1 MKPSGRNLNLTSY
14 DEIFQTEETR
24 IEGSQEKVIDIP
36 LTQLHPFKN
45 HPFKVTDD
53 ESMLETAESITKHG
67 VLVPVIARPREEGGY
82 ELISG
87 HRRKRASELAGKETL
102 PCIVRNLDDD
112 AATIIMVDSNIQRE
126 NILPSERAFAYKLK
140 LDAIKR
146 QAGRPSNNSRQVV
159 GNLESADI
167 VGKDAG
173 ESGRQVQRYIR
184 LTELVPEL
192 LDMVDV
198 KKIAFN
204 PAVELS
210 YLMPHEQVQLMEAM
224 DMEQSTPSLSQAQ
237 RLKKYSQDGKL
248 TFDVMT
254 AIMSEDK
261 KGELDKVTLTGDKL
275 KKYFPKSYTP
285 QQMEE
290 TILKLL
296 EGWSRK
302 RQQSQE
308 R

>member
-1 MKPSGRNLNLTSY
+1 MKSSDRNLNLTSY
-14 DEIFQTEETR
+14 DDIFQTEETR
-24 IEGSQEKVIDIP
+24 IEASQEKVIDIP

-67 VLVPVIARPREEGGY
+67 VLVPVIVRPREEGGY

-126 NILPSERAFAYKLK
+126 NILPSERAFAFRLK
-140 LDAIKR
+140 MEAIKR
-146 QAGRPSNNSRQVV
+146 QGARSDLTSTQVAQKLSAEKV
-159 GNLESADI
+159 GD
-167 VGKDAG
+167 DAG
-173 ESGRQVQRYIR
+173 ISKDQVRRFIR

-261 KGELDKVTLTGDKL
+261 KGEIDKVTLTGEKL